1 MKDPDPRPAF
11 DGGSQDIEALRAHVA
26 ELAAAL
32 GQIEPRVLDS
42 GTRERFD
49 RAWAASRALTR
60 LIGLAAARQDVAA
73 AGNDNTLPDLVGY
86 RVLLAVGN
94 DAEQVQLGEM
104 LARMGARYSVADD
117 GNAALSLLGEG
128 GFDLAMIDADLG
140 GTSGAQV
147 IAALRR
153 HAPPLGRIP
162 VLGLCRESA
171 EAARLE
177 MRREGADLTLAT
189 PLRDTVVLVTALS
202 GIIDGGGGGGAD
214 DLPDQLLLDFDRYER
229 LIDIAGEDGARE
241 LLDRLLEDLQQV
253 ERGLERALSEQ
264 NPAEIRTQ
272 THVLIALAGAV
283 GADALQR
290 LAESLNAA
298 AHRRTADGML
308 GLGRQALRQLG
319 HLVAFVTEEI
329 QIRK

>member
-1 MKDPDPRPAF
+1 MKNPSPHRGVDSTGLDLE
-11 DGGSQDIEALRAHVA
+11 GLRAQVA
-26 ELAAAL
+26 ELAVAL

-60 LIGLAAARQDVAA
+60 IIGIEAERQEAAAE
-73 AGNDNTLPDLVGY
+73 GGELPDLVGY
-86 RVLLAVGN
+86 HVLLAVPN
-94 DAEQVQLGEM
+94 TDEQVELGE
-104 LARMGARYSVADD
+104 LLTRMGARYSVAGD
-117 GNAALSLLGEG
+117 GQTALNKLGEG
-128 GFDLAMIDADLG
+128 GFDLALIDADLKG
-140 GTSGAQV
+140 STGAQV

-162 VLGLCRESA
+162 VLGLCRENA
-171 EAARLE
+171 EAARLD
-177 MRREGADLTLAT
+177 MRREGADFTLAT
-189 PLRDTVVLVTALS
+189 PLRDTLAIVAALS
-202 GIIDGGGGGGAD
+202 GIIDGAVGTG

-229 LIDIAGEDGARE
+229 LIEIAGEDGLRE
-241 LLDRLLEDLQQV
+241 LLDRLQEDLEQV
-253 ERGLERALSEQ
+253 ERGLERALTEQ

-298 AHRRTADGML
+298 AHRKTTDGML
-308 GLGRQALRQLG
+308 GLGRQTLRQLT
-319 HLVAFVTEEI
+319 HLIAFVTEEI
-329 QIRK
+329 QLRQ